1 MKRSEFQDK
10 LKGLFIKDEYE
21 LLEKYIYLLSEVR
34 ELRTFKITQQ
44 ERYNKMQKT
53 LITYMDKYGSLD
65 NKKGKQNGVRK

>member
-1 MKRSEFQDK
+1 MKRSEFEAK

>member
-1 MKRSEFQDK
+1 MKRNEFEAK
-10 LKGLFIKDEYE
+10 LKSLFIKDEYE

-34 ELRTFKITQQ
+34 ELKTYKITQQ

-65 NKKGKQNGVRK
+65 NKKGKKNGVHK